1 MMLIIYYGEPVKV
14 NIYSGTAVCEVNTK
28 KDQFQEFTLQIVFW
42 LQNITCGFI
51 IICDWQ
57 HLGKLKISG
66 FHFSE
71 QSFWY
76 ASNCAKFSMFIT
88 NSNCSNFET
97 LPLLI
102 LWLWRYCKLKIEIC
116 FAQWWRN
123 QKVKHWW

>member
-1 MMLIIYYGEPVKV
+1 MMLIIYHGEPVKV

-76 ASNCAKFSMFIT
+76 ASNCAKFSLFIK
-88 NSNCSNFET
+88 NSTCSNFET
-97 LPLLI
+97 FTSTNTLI
-102 LWLWRYCKLKIEIC
+102 MKMLQIKNGNMLCPMMKKS
-116 FAQWWRN
+116 
-123 QKVKHWW
+123 KS

>member
-1 MMLIIYYGEPVKV
+1 MMLIIYHGEPVKV

-57 HLGKLKISG
+57 HLGKLKISW

-76 ASNCAKFSMFIT
+76 ASNCAKFSLFIK
-88 NSNCSNFET
+88 NSTCSNFET
-97 LPLLI
+97 FTSTNTLI
-102 LWLWRYCKLKIEIC
+102 MKMLQIKNGNMLCPMMKKS
-116 FAQWWRN
+116 
-123 QKVKHWW
+123 KS

>member
-1 MMLIIYYGEPVKV
+1 MLIIYHGEPVKV

-51 IICDWQ
+51 INCDWQ

-76 ASNCAKFSMFIT
+76 ASNCAKFSLFIK
-88 NSNCSNFET
+88 NSTCSNFET
-97 LPLLI
+97 FTSTNTLI
-102 LWLWRYCKLKIEIC
+102 MKMLQIKNGNMLCPMMKKS
-116 FAQWWRN
+116 
-123 QKVKHWW
+123 KS